1 MTSIINPEELTFE
14 QKIYT
19 VAGFEPYKKYKVE
32 FHKSI
37 KKPVGIYFQYM
48 NGCVLYSLINIG

>member
-32 FHKSI
+32 FRKPI
-37 KKPVGIYFQYM
+37 KKTKWYIFPIYEWMCFIF
-48 NGCVLYSLINIG
+48 IN

>member
-19 VAGFEPYKKYKVE
+19 VAGFGPYKEYKVE
-32 FHKSI
+32 FRKSTKNQMVYI
-37 KKPVGIYFQYM
+37 
-48 NGCVLYSLINIG
+48 SNI